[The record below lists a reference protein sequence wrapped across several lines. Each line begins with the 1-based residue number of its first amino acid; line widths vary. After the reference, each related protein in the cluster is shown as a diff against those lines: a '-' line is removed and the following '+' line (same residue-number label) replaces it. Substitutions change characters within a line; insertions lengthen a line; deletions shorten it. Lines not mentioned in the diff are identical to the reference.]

1 MMEFKEIIYEKK
13 DGVAKVKI
21 NRPERLNS
29 FTALTLQ
36 EIYEA
41 FEDAWL
47 DKEIGVVVLTGV
59 GEKAFSAGGDQKI
72 KGDSGYVT
80 GEAKFGLLDGHSKII
95 NIIRSIPKPVIAAVN
110 GYAIGGGHVLHV
122 VCDLSIASETA
133 RFGQAGPRVGSFD
146 AGFGSVFL
154 ARVVGEKKAREIW
167 YMCRRYSAQEALA
180 MGLVNAVVPHEEL
193 DAEVAKWCEELLAK
207 SPTALTKLVNTPE
220 DYVGKTVRLE
230 GTVTGVCKGSGC
242 WVELKDEQGNT
253 FIAKSVDHSIGFPR
267 DCEGRRAVVQGTII
281 SQPAPEHASEHE
293 AEEHGQ
299 EGEAHVCPAPRYM
312 MDMKSAKLL

>member
-72 KGDSGYVT
+72 KDDSGYVT
-80 GEAKFGLLDGHSKII
+80 GEAKFGLLEGHSKLI

-133 RFGQAGPRVGSFD
+133 RFGQDGPRVGSFD

-154 ARVVGEKKAREIW
+154 ARVVGEKKAREIG
-167 YMCRRYSAQEALA
+167 YLCRQYSAQEALE
-180 MGLVNAVVPHEEL
+180 MGLVNKVVPPDELEKEVDAWCQEILEKAPYTLTYLKASFNADTDHVFGINTMAKNALDLYYQTDECHEG
-193 DAEVAKWCEELLAK
+193 
-207 SPTALTKLVNTPE
+207 VNAF
-220 DYVGKTVRLE
+220 
-230 GTVTGVCKGSGC
+230 
-242 WVELKDEQGNT
+242 VEKRPPD
-253 FIAKSVDHSIGFPR
+253 FSRFRK
-267 DCEGRRAVVQGTII
+267 
-281 SQPAPEHASEHE
+281 
-293 AEEHGQ
+293 
-299 EGEAHVCPAPRYM
+299 
-312 MDMKSAKLL
+312 